1 MPDLKARTGV
11 ETPFTD
17 GSFGS
22 PDNDVLLA
30 ENRVTLVQS
39 AIWGRPRDPERF
51 YLDDFQVQP
60 DGFGLP
66 ERAICPPG
74 TAGGVRPSRSGKA
87 FVAVSAG
94 EACAGCAERARCPV
108 VERKRSG
115 SSSWALRPKIGGE
128 RNVRCQARRCRGAGR
143 NLRAAIESTVR
154 SVKHP
159 FGGGRVPVR
168 GRFRVACM
176 VIGSAAVTNVRRLH
190 RFLQTRAAN
199 SFGFD
204 KILRFV
210 YHKTGQTTQPSGG
223 LQWMTERSRLP
234 C

>member
-1 MPDLKARTGV
+1 LPDLKAHTGV

-30 ENRVTLVQS
+30 EHRVTLVQS

-74 TAGGVRPSRSGKA
+74 TARGVRPSRSGKA
-87 FVAVSAG
+87 FVAVFAG

-115 SSSWALRPKIGGE
+115 EFVLGFTAEDRRRAE
-128 RNVRCQARRCRGAGR
+128 RRCQARRCRGAGR